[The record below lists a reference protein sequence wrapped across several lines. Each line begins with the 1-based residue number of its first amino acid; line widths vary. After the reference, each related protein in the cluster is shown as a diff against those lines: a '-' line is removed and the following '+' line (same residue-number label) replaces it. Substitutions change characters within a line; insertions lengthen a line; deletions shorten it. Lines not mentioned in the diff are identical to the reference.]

1 MTARKP
7 YVLRRYDHG
16 AYTVHDRA
24 TGEKVGR
31 ALHTADE
38 WEVFVGTDGPRMGW
52 TRSLSDAAERLWETR
67 P

>member
-1 MTARKP
+1 MADRKP

-31 ALHTADE
+31 VIRQGEQWQAFRGGGVVAA
-38 WEVFVGTDGPRMGW
+38 PCSSRAY
-52 TRSLSDAAERLWETR
+52 AAERLWETR